1 VSIDLIRH
9 MTDEIELMSNADI
22 LVIGSGLSGLACVYQ
37 IIKSTTKDCNPPL
50 RVAVLEKGSQL
61 GGSSPLMAPLTV
73 IRKPA
78 VALLNEMGLNG
89 LYTDCEQYA
98 MCENSTLKA
107 AMISK
112 ITHVAASNKGV
123 VLKFFPSTEVED
135 VLLQKANEYSPV
147 SGVAAAPYVSG
158 GSSTKG
164 NSAFAEPQRN
174 YDVPYFLN
182 TKVLVSCGGL
192 TNATDG
198 VRRALTR
205 LNNYGFTGTRMSDE
219 PFLHRAVDINA
230 EDAVVHYSRE
240 VSPGLI
246 CAGSEITWLD
256 YLSHPPS
263 HVGGGRLL
271 SGLKAGKLA
280 IASIQKQRE
289 AETGRG
295 VGYEVGGHFLHDDIL
310 GVDVL
315 P

>member
-1 VSIDLIRH
+1 MSMNLIRH
-9 MTDEIELMSNADI
+9 ATDEIELMSNADI
-22 LVIGSGLSGLACVYQ
+22 LVIGSGLSGLACIYQ
-37 IIKSTTKDCNPPL
+37 IIKSTTKDCDPPL
-50 RVAVLEKGSQL
+50 RVAVLEKAPQL
-61 GGSSPLMAPLTV
+61 GGSSPLMMPLSV

-89 LYTDCEQYA
+89 LYTNYQQYVI
-98 MCENSTLKA
+98 CENSTLKA

-112 ITHVAASNKGV
+112 ITHVAANNKGI
-123 VLKFFPSTEVED
+123 VLKFFTSTEVED
-135 VLLQKANEYSPV
+135 VLLKKPNEYSPV
-147 SGVAAAPYVSG
+147 SGVAAAPFLT
-158 GSSTKG
+158 SSLPAQDHGTF
-164 NSAFAEPQRN
+164 SEPQRN

-205 LNNYGFTGTRMSDE
+205 LNNYGFTGPRMSEE

-256 YLSHPPS
+256 YLSHPPI
-263 HVGGGRLL
+263 HAGGGRLL

-280 IASIQKQRE
+280 IASIKNQRE
-289 AETGRG
+289 AEAEKGI
-295 VGYEVGGHFLHDDIL
+295 GYEVGGHFLHDDII